1 MATTPALI
9 RKDIAA
15 RLASAGMRE
24 ATGPLGASSEPA
36 TVIDRSFDV
45 VMGDDEDDGQ
55 RVVPGVSIRV
65 KQAITVRIAH
75 KVKPRAAGEAQDQ
88 SLADRTAAMRVM
100 FTRTAVGDPRAAT
113 AAQYENTIGYGGAT
127 TESHGGGAFLL
138 TTLRFGVVYQLDL
151 TAGVA

>member
-1 MATTPALI
+1 MVFSYCAAV
-9 RKDIAA
+9 AA
-15 RLASAGMRE
+15 RGSPVA
-24 ATGPLGASSEPA
+24 
-36 TVIDRSFDV
+36 V
-45 VMGDDEDDGQ
+45 
-55 RVVPGVSIRV
+55 RVNMTRT
-65 KQAITVRIAH
+65 AAVRIAH

-88 SLADRTAAMRVM
+88 SLADRTAAVRVM
-100 FTRTAVGDPRAAT
+100 FTRTATGDPRAAT